1 MKKEKQSKK
10 IVRLI
15 LVALVLLV
23 VLVLMTLSVNYKP
36 PVTAE
41 VWNPAMTKGGDD
53 GRPYIM
59 YTDIA
64 CPYCMK
70 FAEAVNSH
78 KSDFNERYIDNGKI
92 RFEIR
97 ITDYLYANGKEN
109 SKSGGESA
117 YCAANQDKFW
127 PYYEALTH
135 QLYED
140 YYAKGENAPV
150 LDTEYYVKIA
160 TKTGVDKDKFVT
172 CMKNHETEERLTDVT
187 KKAEEAGVA
196 GMPSFVFNGTSIPS
210 GFGGTWDMD
219 YNYELAKKMKD
230 AQL

>member
-1 MKKEKQSKK
+1 MEEKKQGKK
-10 IVRLI
+10 IVRFILIGLSFLIVLI
-15 LVALVLLV
+15 L
-23 VLVLMTLSVNYKP
+23 MIMSVNYKP

-41 VWNPAMTKGGDD
+41 IWNPAMTKGDNKSK
-53 GRPYIM
+53 PYIM

-70 FAEAVNSH
+70 FAEAVNAH
-78 KSDFNERYIDNGKI
+78 KDDFNEKYIDNGKI

-97 ITDYLYANGKEN
+97 VTDYLYENGKEN

-140 YYAKGENAPV
+140 YYSKDENAPV
-150 LDTEYYVKIA
+150 LANDYYINIA
-160 TKTGVDKDKFVT
+160 TKAGIDKDKFVK
-172 CMKNHETEERLTDVT
+172 CLDNHETEDELTEVT
-187 KKAEEAGVA
+187 QKAEAAGIT
-196 GMPSFVFNGTSIPS
+196 GMPSFIFNGVSMPS
-210 GFGGTWDMD
+210 GFGGTWDMN
-219 YNYELAKKMKD
+219 YNYELAKKMINS
-230 AQL
+230 QL